1 MLGRAAGT
9 EDLFGLERE
18 NNMSKIHQL
27 EQPGR
32 HSDAGKASGCS
43 EGCTAINGQIPR
55 IFPS

>member
-32 HSDAGKASGCS
+32 HSDAGKAFGLF
-43 EGCTAINGQIPR
+43 GGVYGD
-55 IFPS
+55 

>member
-1 MLGRAAGT
+1 MLGHAAGT

-32 HSDAGKASGCS
+32 HSDAGKAFGLF
-43 EGCTAINGQIPR
+43 GGVYGD
-55 IFPS
+55 